1 MNHFVTFV
9 NRINHV
15 KYNLDYWTVDDVV
28 QIIRTGSMKLY
39 DREYGSYTLRQAI
52 EHIRT
57 LPEKDK
63 RVWKERLLPAV
74 AYNGKFAE
82 VSHTGLIEYSCMTAM
97 DFDHI
102 ATPDEMIHLRNR
114 LVKTPCVLMVFVTPY
129 GHGLKALVL
138 HGNTDKD
145 RHVDLYEQLLQKFNV
160 ASKDVDCKDISRR
173 HYLSYDPNI
182 WVNPNP
188 VPFHYV
194 PTVNSQ
200 VKTVGH
206 HNGKSVSDQSIIS
219 IMNSV
224 WKKNN
229 PEYWQEG
236 NRASSI
242 FKLACMMC
250 KWGVDED
257 LATDYFIKG
266 WVNATMSE
274 KEIQSHV
281 GNAYKAEE
289 QNFATIEFCMYRK

>member
-1 MNHFVTFV
+1 MNHFITFV
-9 NRINHV
+9 NRINYV
-15 KYNLDYWTVDDVV
+15 KYNLNYLTLDDVV

-39 DREYGSYTLRQAI
+39 DWKYGYYTLKQAV
-52 EHIRT
+52 EYIRT
-57 LPEKDK
+57 VPEKDK
-63 RVWKERLLPAV
+63 QAWKQRLLPAI
-74 AYNGKFAE
+74 AYNGRFSE
-82 VSHTGLIEYSCMTAM
+82 VNNTGLVEYSCMTAM

-102 ATPDEMIHLRNR
+102 DTQDEMVHLRNR

-138 HGNTDKD
+138 HDNTDKD

-160 ASKDVDCKDISRR
+160 ASKDIDCKDISRR

-200 VKTVGH
+200 VKTIVH

-266 WVNATMSE
+266 WVGITMSE
-274 KEIQSHV
+274 KEIQNHV
-281 GNAYKAEE
+281 GNAYKAEGR
-289 QNFATIEFCMYRK
+289 NFATIEFCMHWK

>member
-39 DREYGSYTLRQAI
+39 DWKYGYYTLKQAV
-52 EHIRT
+52 EYIRT
-57 LPEKDK
+57 VPEKDK
-63 RVWKERLLPAV
+63 QAWKQRLLPAI
-74 AYNGKFAE
+74 AYNGRFSE
-82 VSHTGLIEYSCMTAM
+82 VNNTGLIEYSCMTAM

-102 ATPDEMIHLRNR
+102 DTLDEMKHLKNR
-114 LVKTPCVLMVFVTPY
+114 LINTPCVLMVFVTPK
-129 GHGLKALVL
+129 GKGLKALVL
-138 HGNTDKD
+138 HDNTDKD
-145 RHVDLYEQLLQKFNV
+145 RHWDLYGQLLQKFNV
-160 ASKDVDCKDISRR
+160 ATKDTGCTDIARR
-173 HYLSYDPNI
+173 HYLSYDPEI

-200 VKTVGH
+200 VKTIVH
-206 HNGKSVSDQSIIS
+206 HNGKSVSGQSIIN

-224 WKKNN
+224 WRKNN

-250 KWGVDED
+250 RWGVDED

>member
-1 MNHFVTFV
+1 MNHFITFV
-9 NRINHV
+9 NRINYV
-15 KYNLDYWTVDDVV
+15 KYNLNYLTLDDVV

-39 DREYGSYTLRQAI
+39 DWKYGYYTLKQAV
-52 EHIRT
+52 EYIRT
-57 LPEKDK
+57 VPEKDK
-63 RVWKERLLPAV
+63 QAWKQRLLPAV

-138 HGNTDKD
+138 HDNTDKK

-173 HYLSYDPNI
+173 HYLSYDPDI

-200 VKTVGH
+200 VKTIVH

-224 WKKNN
+224 WKKKN

-242 FKLACMMC
+242 FKSACMMC

-266 WVNATMSE
+266 WVGITMSE
-274 KEIQSHV
+274 KEIQNHV
-281 GNAYKAEE
+281 GNAYKAERR
-289 QNFATIEFCMYRK
+289 NFATIEFCMHRK